1 MKKNP
6 MEASKINGILVI
18 DKPEN
23 LTSRDVFNRV
33 SNILGT
39 KKVGHTG
46 TLDPL
51 ATGVLVITIGKY
63 TKLSDVLT
71 SKTKEYLATFTLGFE
86 TDTLDITGTIT
97 KKSDKTISEKDI
109 VSACLSFIGTYD
121 QEVPLYSAVKIKGRR
136 LYDYARNDRVVEL
149 PKRKVTIE
157 NLEVLSIKENTV
169 TIKCL
174 VSKGTYIRSLI
185 RDIGASLGTYATMT
199 SLRRTQQGK
208 FSIDNSY
215 TLEDIENN
223 DYKILLPREVLDN
236 LDIIDIRDASL
247 KKQVENGVQLSLNK
261 TSDYILFKDN
271 NIDIALYRKVENIYK
286 MFIKLID

>member
-1 MKKNP
+1 MKKNH
-6 MEASKINGILVI
+6 MEASNINGLLII
-18 DKPEN
+18 DKPKN
-23 LTSRDVFNRV
+23 LTSRDVVNHV
-33 SNILGT
+33 SKILGT

-51 ATGVLVITIGKY
+51 ATGVLVLTIGKF

-71 SKTKEYLATFTLGFE
+71 SKTKEYVATFTLGFE
-86 TDTLDITGTIT
+86 TDTLDITGTVT
-97 KKSDKTISEKDI
+97 KRSDKSVEKKDI
-109 VSACLSFIGTYD
+109 ITACLSFIGTYD

-185 RDIGASLGTYATMT
+185 RDIGASLDTYATMT

-215 TLEDIENN
+215 TLEDIKNN
-223 DYKILLPREVLDN
+223 DYNILSLTEVLDN
-236 LDIIDIRDASL
+236 LDVIDISDVSL
-247 KKQVENGVQLSLNK
+247 KRQVENGVQLSLEK

-271 NIDIALYRKVENIYK
+271 NIDIALYRKVEDIYK
-286 MFIKLID
+286 MFIKLN